1 MATHHHAVGARVSAS
16 IDHGSFASNHHQFF
30 IYYFVVAPARVDSDS
45 DAVNLRPSLVRAH
58 TSTRPNVRTIII
70 TMRPT
75 ADLDGA
81 CARLKRALHRARFHA
96 LSPSRAAGTRIDTDL
111 KRGDGRLFVRV
122 LRHALCARSRAVA
135 RVIADRGHDLA
146 GVESPLRFVERAFRA
161 TIDVFGYKPRASA
174 AQFASS
180 SGFAVVKMTTVL
192 DVLAHVEAM
201 EVEMMRASERRRG
214 GNRRRSVRGVMTPL
228 EREARGETR
237 RDAAARE
244 TRRRRRRERWNDE
257 NDDDDENDENDDDA
271 KRFARTVFVNPEYVE
286 YVVDGRGERSRE
298 REEESSAVASLRV
311 ELAEA
316 LGRLTRAESELAAVA
331 ARCDALERVREE
343 DGDEDAG
350 ARGGA
355 ERDGGRARGVAARR
369 LDAVERIHRR
379 FYRAVRRKVARGVET
394 RRGR

>member
-1 MATHHHAVGARVSAS
+1 MTLT
-16 IDHGSFASNHHQFF
+16 
-30 IYYFVVAPARVDSDS
+30 

-70 TMRPT
+70 TMRPN

-201 EVEMMRASERRRG
+201 EVEMMRASERRG
-214 GNRRRSVRGVMTPL
+214 GGHRRRSVRGVMTPL

-244 TRRRRRRERWNDE
+244 TRRRRRRERWND
-257 NDDDDENDENDDDA
+257 DDDEKDDEKDDDDDA

-343 DGDEDAG
+343 DGDEDADARAG
-350 ARGGA
+350 APR
-355 ERDGGRARGVAARR
+355 EMV
-369 LDAVERIHRR
+369 
-379 FYRAVRRKVARGVET
+379 VARAATPRDVSTPSRESTEDFIARYVEKL
-394 RRGR
+394 RAASKHDEDEDGEDAYVRGAPRECARA

>member
-1 MATHHHAVGARVSAS
+1 MTLT
-16 IDHGSFASNHHQFF
+16 
-30 IYYFVVAPARVDSDS
+30 

-96 LSPSRAAGTRIDTDL
+96 LSPSRPAGTRIDTDL

-201 EVEMMRASERRRG
+201 EVEMMRASERRG
-214 GNRRRSVRGVMTPL
+214 GGHRRRSVPGVMTPL

-244 TRRRRRRERWNDE
+244 TRRRRRRERWND
-257 NDDDDENDENDDDA
+257 DDDEKDDEKDDDDDA

-343 DGDEDAG
+343 DGDEDADARAG
-350 ARGGA
+350 APR
-355 ERDGGRARGVAARR
+355 EM
-369 LDAVERIHRR
+369 L
-379 FYRAVRRKVARGVET
+379 VARAASPRDVSTPSRESTEDFIARYVEKL
-394 RRGR
+394 RAASKHDEDEDDEDAYVRGAPRECARA

>member
-1 MATHHHAVGARVSAS
+1 
-16 IDHGSFASNHHQFF
+16 
-30 IYYFVVAPARVDSDS
+30 
-45 DAVNLRPSLVRAH
+45 
-58 TSTRPNVRTIII
+58 
-70 TMRPT
+70 MRPT

-201 EVEMMRASERRRG
+201 EVEMMRASERRG
-214 GNRRRSVRGVMTPL
+214 GGHRRRSVRGVMTPL

-237 RDAAARE
+237 RDAARE
-244 TRRRRRRERWNDE
+244 TRRRRRRERWND
-257 NDDDDENDENDDDA
+257 DDDENDDDDDA

-298 REEESSAVASLRV
+298 REEESSAVTSLSV

-316 LGRLTRAESELAAVA
+316 LGRLTRAESEIAAVA

-350 ARGGA
+350 ARA
-355 ERDGGRARGVAARR
+355 GVPREM
-369 LDAVERIHRR
+369 V
-379 FYRAVRRKVARGVET
+379 VARAASPRDVSTPSRESTEDFIARYVEKL
-394 RRGR
+394 RAASKHDEDDEDEDAYVRGARESARA

>member
-1 MATHHHAVGARVSAS
+1 
-16 IDHGSFASNHHQFF
+16 
-30 IYYFVVAPARVDSDS
+30 
-45 DAVNLRPSLVRAH
+45 
-58 TSTRPNVRTIII
+58 
-70 TMRPT
+70 MRPT

-244 TRRRRRRERWNDE
+244 TRRRRERWNDE

-316 LGRLTRAESELAAVA
+316 LGRLTRAESEIAAVA

-350 ARGGA
+350 ARAGGPREMVGA
-355 ERDGGRARGVAARR
+355 RAASRRRRENPPKILSRASKSCGRRRNTTRTMRTRTLTFEARLASAR
-369 LDAVERIHRR
+369 VHEW
-379 FYRAVRRKVARGVET
+379 
-394 RRGR
+394 

>member
-1 MATHHHAVGARVSAS
+1 M
-16 IDHGSFASNHHQFF
+16 
-30 IYYFVVAPARVDSDS
+30 
-45 DAVNLRPSLVRAH
+45 
-58 TSTRPNVRTIII
+58 RPN
-70 TMRPT
+70 

-201 EVEMMRASERRRG
+201 EVEMMRASERRG
-214 GNRRRSVRGVMTPL
+214 GGVI
-228 EREARGETR
+228 
-237 RDAAARE
+237 
-244 TRRRRRRERWNDE
+244 
-257 NDDDDENDENDDDA
+257 
-271 KRFARTVFVNPEYVE
+271 
-286 YVVDGRGERSRE
+286 
-298 REEESSAVASLRV
+298 
-311 ELAEA
+311 
-316 LGRLTRAESELAAVA
+316 
-331 ARCDALERVREE
+331 
-343 DGDEDAG
+343 
-350 ARGGA
+350 
-355 ERDGGRARGVAARR
+355 DGGRCAG
-369 LDAVERIHRR
+369 
-379 FYRAVRRKVARGVET
+379 
-394 RRGR
+394 

>member
-1 MATHHHAVGARVSAS
+1 M
-16 IDHGSFASNHHQFF
+16 
-30 IYYFVVAPARVDSDS
+30 
-45 DAVNLRPSLVRAH
+45 
-58 TSTRPNVRTIII
+58 RPN
-70 TMRPT
+70 

-201 EVEMMRASERRRG
+201 EVEMMRASGEG
-214 GNRRRSVRGVMTPL
+214 GVIG
-228 EREARGETR
+228 
-237 RDAAARE
+237 
-244 TRRRRRRERWNDE
+244 
-257 NDDDDENDENDDDA
+257 
-271 KRFARTVFVNPEYVE
+271 
-286 YVVDGRGERSRE
+286 
-298 REEESSAVASLRV
+298 
-311 ELAEA
+311 
-316 LGRLTRAESELAAVA
+316 
-331 ARCDALERVREE
+331 
-343 DGDEDAG
+343 
-350 ARGGA
+350 
-355 ERDGGRARGVAARR
+355 GGRCAG
-369 LDAVERIHRR
+369 
-379 FYRAVRRKVARGVET
+379 
-394 RRGR
+394 

>member
-1 MATHHHAVGARVSAS
+1 MTLT
-16 IDHGSFASNHHQFF
+16 
-30 IYYFVVAPARVDSDS
+30 

-96 LSPSRAAGTRIDTDL
+96 LSPSRPAGTRIDTDL

-201 EVEMMRASERRRG
+201 EVEMMRASERRG
-214 GNRRRSVRGVMTPL
+214 GGHRRRSVRGVMTPL

-244 TRRRRRRERWNDE
+244 TRRRRRRERWND
-257 NDDDDENDENDDDA
+257 DDDEKDDEKDDDDDA

-343 DGDEDAG
+343 DGDEDADARAG
-350 ARGGA
+350 APR
-355 ERDGGRARGVAARR
+355 EMV
-369 LDAVERIHRR
+369 
-379 FYRAVRRKVARGVET
+379 VARVTSPRDVSTPSRESTEDFIARYVEKL
-394 RRGR
+394 RAASKHDEDEDGEDAYVRGAPRECARA

>member
-1 MATHHHAVGARVSAS
+1 MC
-16 IDHGSFASNHHQFF
+16 
-30 IYYFVVAPARVDSDS
+30 
-45 DAVNLRPSLVRAH
+45 
-58 TSTRPNVRTIII
+58 PN
-70 TMRPT
+70 

-201 EVEMMRASERRRG
+201 EVEMMRASERRG
-214 GNRRRSVRGVMTPL
+214 GSHRRRSVRGVMTPL

-237 RDAAARE
+237 RDAA
-244 TRRRRRRERWNDE
+244 
-257 NDDDDENDENDDDA
+257 
-271 KRFARTVFVNPEYVE
+271 
-286 YVVDGRGERSRE
+286 
-298 REEESSAVASLRV
+298 
-311 ELAEA
+311 
-316 LGRLTRAESELAAVA
+316 
-331 ARCDALERVREE
+331 
-343 DGDEDAG
+343 
-350 ARGGA
+350 
-355 ERDGGRARGVAARR
+355 
-369 LDAVERIHRR
+369 
-379 FYRAVRRKVARGVET
+379 
-394 RRGR
+394 

>member
-1 MATHHHAVGARVSAS
+1 MTSSSPPRALTLTLTRST
-16 IDHGSFASNHHQFF
+16 FA
-30 IYYFVVAPARVDSDS
+30 
-45 DAVNLRPSLVRAH
+45 RPSSALTRRRAR
-58 TSTRPNVRTIII
+58 TFERITIII

-96 LSPSRAAGTRIDTDL
+96 LSPSRPAGTRIDTDL

-201 EVEMMRASERRRG
+201 EVEMMRASERRG
-214 GNRRRSVRGVMTPL
+214 GGHRRRSVRGVMTPL

-237 RDAAARE
+237 RDAARE
-244 TRRRRRRERWNDE
+244 TRRRRRRERWND
-257 NDDDDENDENDDDA
+257 DDDENDDENDDDDDA
-271 KRFARTVFVNPEYVE
+271 KRFAGTVFVNPEYVE

-343 DGDEDAG
+343 DGDEDADARAG
-350 ARGGA
+350 APR
-355 ERDGGRARGVAARR
+355 EMV
-369 LDAVERIHRR
+369 
-379 FYRAVRRKVARGVET
+379 VARVTSPRDVSTPSRESTEDFIARYVEKL
-394 RRGR
+394 RAASKHDEDEDDEDAYVRGAPRECARA

>member
-1 MATHHHAVGARVSAS
+1 MTLTLTRST
-16 IDHGSFASNHHQFF
+16 FA
-30 IYYFVVAPARVDSDS
+30 
-45 DAVNLRPSLVRAH
+45 RPSSALTRRRAR
-58 TSTRPNVRTIII
+58 TFERITIII

-96 LSPSRAAGTRIDTDL
+96 LSPSRPAGTRIDTDL

-201 EVEMMRASERRRG
+201 EVEARVIQEPSSMA
-214 GNRRRSVRGVMTPL
+214 GNRTSDNHTPAVPTLLELCCRTVDSLTIINLDNALDVLHFGRSHSIPAL
-228 EREARGETR
+228 IQRGE
-237 RDAAARE
+237 A
-244 TRRRRRRERWNDE
+244 
-257 NDDDDENDENDDDA
+257 
-271 KRFARTVFVNPEYVE
+271 FIVNSFS
-286 YVVDGRGERSRE
+286 GLTTKHRSD
-298 REEESSAVASLRV
+298 
-311 ELAEA
+311 
-316 LGRLTRAESELAAVA
+316 TLAAVIG
-331 ARCDALERVREE
+331 EPSYS
-343 DGDEDAG
+343 
-350 ARGGA
+350 
-355 ERDGGRARGVAARR
+355 R
-369 LDAVERIHRR
+369 LR
-379 FYRAVRRKVARGVET
+379 
-394 RRGR
+394 